1 MHLSIRTT
9 MKTSNT
15 LLAVALIILSISCL
29 VESRRLGEPADHLAE
44 GAVVAQEEQDGAG
57 RPTTARTGRDEHA
70 RHEARFRFDQVPPTE
85 SQVRYDAIGNNN
97 PLDLPIPNARA
108 EEFARNEIRR
118 DAPSNARA
126 EEFARNEIRRDAPSN
141 ARAEELARNE
151 IRRDAPSTGNANPL
165 DLPMPDR
172 EGGGGGD

>member
-1 MHLSIRTT
+1 M
-9 MKTSNT
+9 
-15 LLAVALIILSISCL
+15 LLTAVIHSISCL
-29 VESRRLGEPADHLAE
+29 VESPRQGEPADHLAE
-44 GAVVAQEEQDGAG
+44 GAVVAQGEQDGAG

-108 EEFARNEIRR
+108 EE
-118 DAPSNARA
+118 
-126 EEFARNEIRRDAPSN
+126 
-141 ARAEELARNE
+141 LARNE

>member
-1 MHLSIRTT
+1 M
-9 MKTSNT
+9 
-15 LLAVALIILSISCL
+15 
-29 VESRRLGEPADHLAE
+29 
-44 GAVVAQEEQDGAG
+44 
-57 RPTTARTGRDEHA
+57 
-70 RHEARFRFDQVPPTE
+70 PPTE

-97 PLDLPIPNARA
+97 PLDLPIP
-108 EEFARNEIRR
+108 
-118 DAPSNARA
+118 NARA